1 MKKIFITVAVFLM
14 LLLGNHKNGHHEHVH
29 YETPSWEYLEKTE
42 IHTSGATYPDQN
54 LRDRS

>member
-1 MKKIFITVAVFLM
+1 MKKILITVAVYLM
-14 LLLGNHKNGHHEHVH
+14 ILHGYQMKGHHEHVH